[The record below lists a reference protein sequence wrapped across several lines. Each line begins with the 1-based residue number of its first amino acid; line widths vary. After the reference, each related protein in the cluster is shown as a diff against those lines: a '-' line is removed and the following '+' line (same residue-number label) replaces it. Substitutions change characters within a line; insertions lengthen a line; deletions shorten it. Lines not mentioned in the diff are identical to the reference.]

1 MRYKAPPL
9 PLRLLAFFLA
19 IVTSCIG
26 FSALS
31 QLVSTPTQNA
41 QNQPTYRKFTVVIDA
56 GHGGEDGG
64 AVSASGVTEKE
75 INLKIAF
82 QLKALLQANGIDV
95 VMTRQTDILL
105 YDKSGDYQGR
115 KKALDLAARRKIAE
129 ETEDAV
135 FVSIHLNA
143 YPEARYS
150 GLQVWY
156 SPNAESSAFWAKTLQ
171 NAAKFH
177 LQPQNER
184 QVKAATDGIYLLHR
198 LTSPAILVE
207 CGFLSNPEE
216 AERLAT
222 EEYQRELAFLIFYS
236 ILASEGEF

>member
-1 MRYKAPPL
+1 MLHKSLPL

-19 IVTSCIG
+19 LLTVCFAF
-26 FSALS
+26 FSIAQS
-31 QLVSTPTQNA
+31 FFSPAQKA
-41 QNQPTYRKFTVVIDA
+41 QNQPTYRNFTVVIDA

-64 AVSASGVTEKE
+64 AVSADGITEKE

-82 QLKALLQANGIDV
+82 HLKALLEANGIRT
-95 VMTRQTDILL
+95 VMTRDRDVLL

-129 ETEDAV
+129 ETENAI

-143 YPEARYS
+143 YPEPRYK

-156 SPNAESSAFWAKTLQ
+156 SPNTENSANWAKNLQ

-177 LQPQNER
+177 LQSQNER
-184 QVKAATDGIYLLHR
+184 QVKAATSRIYLLHR
-198 LTSPAILVE
+198 LTCPAILVE

-216 AERLAT
+216 AAQLSSEA
-222 EEYQRELAFLIFYS
+222 YQRELAFLIFYS
-236 ILASEGEF
+236 ILASESEF